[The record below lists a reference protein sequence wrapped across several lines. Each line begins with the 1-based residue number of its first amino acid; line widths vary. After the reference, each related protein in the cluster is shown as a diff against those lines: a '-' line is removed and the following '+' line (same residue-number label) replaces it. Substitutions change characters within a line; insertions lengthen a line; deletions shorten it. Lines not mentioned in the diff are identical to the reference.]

1 MKENNM
7 KEKQRK
13 EKLTDWE
20 EERELKLLRWLL
32 LLLLL
37 LLLLDD
43 SDGLSDDVVH
53 CCPLNFA
60 PASVHAKVSVKCVFC
75 FWLDVI

>member
-20 EERELKLLRWLL
+20 EERELKLLRWL

>member
-20 EERELKLLRWLL
+20 EERELKLLRW